1 MNREALIRC
10 IEVRLGRRNVKLE
23 DRFFED
29 LGAESIDMLYIL
41 ADIQAQ
47 TGIFV
52 PEEILPDLNCAGDL
66 YKYLENL
73 PNES

>member
-10 IEVRLGRRNVKLE
+10 IEVRLGSKNVKME

-52 PEEILPDLNCAGDL
+52 PEDLLPELTCVRDV
-66 YKYLENL
+66 YEYLINL
-73 PNES
+73 PNGS